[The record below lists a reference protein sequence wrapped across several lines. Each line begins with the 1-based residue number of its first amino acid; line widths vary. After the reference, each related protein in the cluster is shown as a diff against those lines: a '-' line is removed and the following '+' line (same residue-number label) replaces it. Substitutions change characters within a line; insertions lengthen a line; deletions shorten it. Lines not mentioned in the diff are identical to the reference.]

1 MFGEKTE
8 SMVLQTGS
16 VESFFHES
24 LIDLKERRQSEVS
37 DSSLA
42 YLVNLLSRFLH
53 ADQLFEWE
61 KEAGFGLPT
70 LAFMYG
76 KAMHSPDRNQRI
88 SVLRRLGDVALFVAG
103 LFGPGLTRKLAGM
116 NYYIDMGG
124 GAYGMVYNNLEKHR
138 SGTMDPDVFRELSEH
153 FPELVELLDEF
164 AQDTSL
170 RTDRDLLTLYEHW
183 LRNNN
188 PATAARLAAQGVS
201 LSSIQSSQRH

>member
-1 MFGEKTE
+1 MFKSKTE
-8 SMVLQTGS
+8 SMVLQT
-16 VESFFHES
+16 ESIEGYFYES
-24 LIDLKERRQSEVS
+24 LTKLSERRGSDVS
-37 DSSLA
+37 DSSVA

-53 ADQLFEWE
+53 ADQFFEWHQE
-61 KEAGFGLPT
+61 TGLGLQP
-70 LAFMYG
+70 LALMYG
-76 KAMHSPDRNQRI
+76 EAIHSQNRNQRI

-124 GAYGMVYNNLEKHR
+124 GAYGMVSTVLEGQGGR
-138 SGTMDPDVFRELSEH
+138 SMDPAVFRELSER

-170 RTDRDLLTLYEHW
+170 RTDKDLLTLYEHW

-188 PATAARLAAQGVS
+188 PATASRLAMSGVTV
-201 LSSIQSSQRH
+201 SSIQSSHRH